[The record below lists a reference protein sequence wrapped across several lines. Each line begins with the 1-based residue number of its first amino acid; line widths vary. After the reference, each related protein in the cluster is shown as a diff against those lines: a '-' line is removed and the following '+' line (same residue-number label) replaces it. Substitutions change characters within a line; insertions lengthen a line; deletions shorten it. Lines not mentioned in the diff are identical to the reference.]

1 MQQGNASGVMCSY
14 NGENGVPSCANEW
27 LLTEVLRK
35 QWGREDAVVTTD
47 SGAILN
53 LNGPPANLHTIEEA
67 AAMALNAGV
76 DINDGHGFPG
86 LPSVRAQPQP
96 PVHIVSI

>member
-1 MQQGNASGVMCSY
+1 MATTLYTLCFPFMYADAQFHMSVDK
-14 NGENGVPSCANEW
+14 GVPSCANEW

-53 LNGPPANLHTIEEA
+53 LQGP
-67 AAMALNAGV
+67 
-76 DINDGHGFPG
+76 
-86 LPSVRAQPQP
+86 
-96 PVHIVSI
+96 